1 MIKKHQNA
9 QFCHNLELKRTFSA
23 TPDRGRLNVF
33 KSKRISLITI
43 FALLLPSSAGIA
55 GFGTSA
61 AFAASTDLQ
70 TFTVNG
76 AAVTDGATV
85 DLDPYTSSVVVVAE
99 AADPTSTVTTVGGT
113 DLTTGSN
120 DLVVTV
126 TDTELVAVTYTVTLN
141 VLASN
146 DTSASI
152 SINGQ
157 DVSSGDNFLVD
168 WGTSS
173 VDVAVSLTDVNATYF
188 VTGDLD
194 LATGD
199 NSLTVTVT
207 AADGVTITEY
217 VFNVL
222 VLPNT
227 DTSTNSV
234 TVNGFDVADGDIL
247 DLEPLTT
254 DANVQVDTVDT
265 DATVEIV
272 GDSDLVAGVNDLL
285 IVITAADGETT
296 REISVTLNVLLNTDV
311 SLSTFTVAGV
321 DVADADYVTVEPLT
335 TEVEVVVETT
345 DPEASYEIIGGTDLV
360 PGENDLQVIVT
371 AADGETVGEY
381 FVVIVVAPNTDTSLE
396 SLLVNGEETDDGG
409 VVYLDPFT
417 TEVEV
422 EVTTTDA
429 DATFVI
435 DGDTGL
441 SVGENNLVII
451 VAAADGETTQEY
463 LVTLVVAL
471 SNDASLNTMTV
482 SWSDAEGSQSAQ
494 VTDGDEIDLPS
505 KTYEVDVQVEATD
518 PEATFEV
525 SGNTDL
531 VVGENQLVVT
541 ITAPNGETT
550 EDIYVILRVA
560 VGDVTTSSFTVNGTE
575 VADGDI
581 VDVEA
586 GSESVEVAV
595 ETTDPD
601 ATYEITGGDSLVLG
615 PNDLVLAVTSVDET
629 LTVEYHVTL
638 NVLPSADATFSS
650 IEVNGIAWEDGT
662 PIEVDAGAIEVA
674 VNTNNEFATYAITG
688 RTAGLSGYSEITVD
702 VTAQDGETVESAT
715 IQIIASTELSVVPN
729 SALGDG
735 QLRVGTW
742 IKLPRAQFEKTAKL
756 TYAWYRDG
764 EAVDGATSA
773 KYLLTVEDFGHDVRP
788 LVVATKVGSP
798 AATFLGKAVE
808 VSAGLIAKAPTPSIK
823 GKAAVGNT
831 LTASTKAWIDG
842 AELTYQWYRD
852 GEAVDGATSET
863 YDLTAADFEASISV
877 GITGTLEAY
886 EPLEKVSAGVAIA
899 AGVLKYSD
907 KPSISGDFVTGGT
920 VTVNPGSWPEV
931 AEVSLVWSRNGEEF
945 ATTAADEN
953 TYVLTAEDYRTRLS
967 VNIVVTAEGYKDTTF
982 KIKSRSIKIG
992 TLTEVPTPT
1001 ISGDSAVDGVLE
1013 VDPGEYP
1020 EGAEFKYV
1028 WKRDGRVIHSAYD
1041 SSYTVTL
1048 RDIGTT
1054 ISVKV
1059 IATVP
1064 GYKVTRVESEG
1075 VEISGAQ

>member
-1 MIKKHQNA
+1 M
-9 QFCHNLELKRTFSA
+9 
-23 TPDRGRLNVF
+23 F

-61 AFAASTDLQ
+61 AFAATTDLQ

-76 AAVTDGATV
+76 VAVTDGATV
-85 DLDPYTSSVVVVAE
+85 DLEPYTTSVVVVAE

-126 TDTELVAVTYTVTLN
+126 TDTELVAVNYTVTLN

-152 SINGQ
+152 SINGEE
-157 DVSSGDNFLVD
+157 VSNGDNFLVN

-173 VDVAVSLTDVNATYF
+173 VDVVVAPTDVNATYF

-199 NSLTVTVT
+199 NALTVIVA
-207 AADGVTITEY
+207 AADGATITEY

-234 TVNGFDVADGDIL
+234 TVNGFDVADGDIVDL
-247 DLEPLTT
+247 DPLTT
-254 DANVQVDTVDT
+254 DADVQVDTVDT
-265 DATVEIV
+265 DATVEII
-272 GDSDLVAGVNDLL
+272 GASDLVAGTNDLL
-285 IVITAADGETT
+285 IVITAADGETF
-296 REISVTLNVLLNTDV
+296 REISVTLNVLLNTDI
-311 SLSTFTVAGV
+311 SLSTFNVAGV
-321 DVADADYVTVEPLT
+321 DVGDADYVTVEPLT
-335 TEVEVVVETT
+335 TEVEVIVETT

-396 SLLVNGEETDDGG
+396 SLIVNGEETDDGG

-417 TEVEV
+417 TEVAV
-422 EVTTTDA
+422 EVTTTDS
-429 DATFVI
+429 DATFII
-435 DGDTGL
+435 DGDIDL
-441 SVGENNLVII
+441 VVGENDLVII

-471 SNDASLNTMTV
+471 SNDASLNNMTV
-482 SWSDAEGSQSAQ
+482 SWSDADGGQS
-494 VTDGDEIDLPS
+494 VSVVDGDEIDLPS
-505 KTYEVDVQVEATD
+505 KTYEVDVLVEPTD

-531 VVGENQLVVT
+531 VVGENQMTVT
-541 ITAPNGETT
+541 ITAPDGEAT
-550 EDIYVILRVA
+550 EDFYIVLRVA
-560 VGDVTTSSFTVNGTE
+560 VGDVTTSSFTVNGVE

-615 PNDLVLAVTSVDET
+615 ENDLVLTVTSVDES

-650 IEVNGIAWEDGT
+650 IEVNGIVWEEGVVLET
-662 PIEVDAGAIEVA
+662 AAGDLDV
-674 VNTNNEFATYAITG
+674 VVTTNNEFATVAVEG
-688 RTAGLSGYSEITVD
+688 QVKDVSGMTHLVVT
-702 VTAQDGETVESAT
+702 VTAQDGETTEMAELDVIAVSD
-715 IQIIASTELSVVPN
+715 IQVVPN

-742 IKLPRAQFEKTAKL
+742 IKMPRAQFGKEYKV
-756 TYAWYRDG
+756 TYAWARDF
-764 EAVDGATSA
+764 EFIDGATSA
-773 KYLLTVEDFGHDVRP
+773 KYLLTVDDFGHDLRAVVR
-788 LVVATKVGSP
+788 LTKAGSP
-798 AATFLGKAVE
+798 E
-808 VSAGLIAKAPTPSIK
+808 VVLAGTAIEVAAGLITKAPAPSIK

-831 LTASTKAWIDG
+831 LTATTKAWIDG

-852 GEAVDGATSET
+852 GNVIDGADTDSYE
-863 YDLTAADFEASISV
+863 LTPDDFEASISV

-886 EPLEKVSAGVAIA
+886 EPLEKLSAGVAVA

-907 KPSISGDFVTGGT
+907 KPSISGEFVTGGT
-920 VTVNPGSWPEV
+920 VTVNAGTWIDGAEV
-931 AEVSLVWSRNGEEF
+931 AIVWSRNGEEF
-945 ATTAADEN
+945 ATTTADEN
-953 TYVLTAEDYRTRLS
+953 TYVLTAEDYKTRLS
-967 VNIVVTAEGYKDTTF
+967 VDILVTATGYKDATF
-982 KIKSRSIKIG
+982 KMKSRSIKIG
-992 TLTEVPTPT
+992 TLAEVPVPT
-1001 ISGDSAVDGVLE
+1001 ISGDNAVEGTLE

-1028 WKRDGRVIHSAYD
+1028 WKRDGRVIHGAYD
-1041 SSYTVTL
+1041 SSYTVAV
-1048 RDIGTT
+1048 RDIGAT
-1054 ISVKV
+1054 ITVKV
-1059 IATVP
+1059 IATIP
-1064 GYKVTRVESEG
+1064 GYKTTRVDSEG
-1075 VEISGAQ
+1075 VEITNVQ

>member
-1 MIKKHQNA
+1 M
-9 QFCHNLELKRTFSA
+9 
-23 TPDRGRLNVF
+23 F

-55 GFGTSA
+55 GFGSSV
-61 AFAASTDLQ
+61 AFAATTDLQ

-85 DLDPYTSSVVVVAE
+85 DLEPYTTSVVVVAQ

-113 DLTTGSN
+113 ELTTGSN

-126 TDTELVAVTYTVTLN
+126 TDTALVAVNYTVILN

-152 SINGQ
+152 SINGEE
-157 DVSSGDNFLVD
+157 VSSGDNFLVD

-173 VDVAVSLTDVNATYF
+173 VDVVVALTDVNATYF
-188 VTGDLD
+188 ITGDLD

-199 NSLTVTVT
+199 NALTVTVA
-207 AADGVTITEY
+207 AADGLTITDY

-234 TVNGFDVADGDIL
+234 TVNGADVADGDTL

-254 DANVQVDTVDT
+254 DADVQVDTVDT

-272 GDSDLVAGVNDLL
+272 GASDLVAGSNDLL
-285 IVITAADGETT
+285 IVITAADGETF
-296 REISVTLNVLLNTDV
+296 REIAVTLNVLLNTDV
-311 SLSTFTVAGV
+311 SLSTFNVAGV

-335 TEVEVVVETT
+335 TEVEVIVEAT

-360 PGENDLQVIVT
+360 PGENDLQVVVT

-396 SLLVNGEETDDGG
+396 SLIVNGEETDDGG

-417 TEVEV
+417 TEVDV

-429 DATFVI
+429 DATFII
-435 DGDTGL
+435 DGDIGL
-441 SVGENNLVII
+441 SVGENNLVVI

-463 LVTLVVAL
+463 LITLVVAL
-471 SNDASLNTMTV
+471 SNDASLSAMTI
-482 SWSDAEGSQSAQ
+482 SWMDADGDQSFQA
-494 VTDGDEIDLPS
+494 VDGDEIDLPS
-505 KTYEVDVQVEATD
+505 KTYEVDVLVEPTD

-531 VVGENQLVVT
+531 LVGENQMTVT
-541 ITAPNGETT
+541 ITAPDGEAT
-550 EDIYVILRVA
+550 EDFYVLLRVA
-560 VGDVTTSSFTVNGTE
+560 VGDVTTASFTVNGTE
-575 VADGDI
+575 VADGDV

-586 GSESVEVAV
+586 GSESVDIAV
-595 ETTDPD
+595 ETTDPE
-601 ATYEITGGDSLVLG
+601 ATYEITGGVSLVLG
-615 PNDLVLAVTSVDET
+615 SNDLVLTVTSVDET

-638 NVLPSADATFSS
+638 NVLPSADASFSS
-650 IEVNGIAWEDGT
+650 IEVNGIAWEEGVVLET
-662 PIEVDAGAIEVA
+662 PAGDLDV
-674 VNTNNEFATYAITG
+674 VVTTNNEFASVAVEGQTTNVS
-688 RTAGLSGYSEITVD
+688 GLTQLVVT
-702 VTAQDGETVESAT
+702 VTAQDGETTESAEIT
-715 IQIIASTELSVVPN
+715 VIAVSDIQVVPN

-742 IKLPRAQFEKTAKL
+742 IKVPRAQFGKEYKV
-756 TYAWYRDG
+756 TYAWARDF
-764 EAVDGATSA
+764 EFIDGATSA
-773 KYLLTVEDFGHDVRP
+773 KYLLTVDDFGHDLRAVVR
-788 LVVATKVGSP
+788 LNKAGSP
-798 AATFLGKAVE
+798 EILLAGSAIE
-808 VSAGLIAKAPTPSIK
+808 VSAGLITKAPTPSIK

-831 LTASTKAWIDG
+831 LTANTKAWIDG

-852 GEAVDGATSET
+852 GDAVDGATSET
-863 YDLTAADFEASISV
+863 FDLTADDFEASISV

-886 EPLEKVSAGVAIA
+886 EPLEKVSAGVAVA

-907 KPSISGDFVTGGT
+907 KPSISGEFVTGGT
-920 VTVNPGSWPEV
+920 VTVNAGSWIDGAEV
-931 AEVSLVWSRNGEEF
+931 AIVWSRNGEEF
-945 ATTAADEN
+945 ASTTADEN
-953 TYVLTAEDYRTRLS
+953 TYVLTAEDYKTRLS
-967 VNIVVTAEGYKDTTF
+967 VDILVTADGYKNATF
-982 KIKSRSIKIG
+982 KMKSRSIKIG
-992 TLTEVPTPT
+992 TLAEVPAPT
-1001 ISGDSAVDGVLE
+1001 VSGDNAVDGVLE
-1013 VDPGEYP
+1013 VDPGDYP
-1020 EGAEFKYV
+1020 EGTEFKFV
-1028 WKRDGRVIHSAYD
+1028 WKRDGRVIHGAYD

-1059 IATVP
+1059 IATIP
-1064 GYKVTRVESEG
+1064 GYKTTRVDSEG
-1075 VEISGAQ
+1075 VEVTNIQ

>member
-1 MIKKHQNA
+1 M
-9 QFCHNLELKRTFSA
+9 
-23 TPDRGRLNVF
+23 F

-61 AFAASTDLQ
+61 AFAATTDLQ

-99 AADPTSTVTTVGGT
+99 AADPTSTVAIVGGT

-126 TDTELVAVTYTVTLN
+126 TDTELVAVNYTVTLN
-141 VLASN
+141 VLSSN
-146 DTSASI
+146 DTSATI
-152 SINGQ
+152 SINGEE
-157 DVSSGDNFLVD
+157 VSSGDNFLVD

-173 VDVAVSLTDVNATYF
+173 VDVAVTLSDVNATYF

-199 NSLTVTVT
+199 NALTVTVA
-207 AADGVTITEY
+207 AADGVTITDY

-227 DTSTNSV
+227 DTSTTSV
-234 TVNGFDVADGDIL
+234 TVNGADVADGDIL

-254 DANVQVDTVDT
+254 DADVQVDTVDT
-265 DATVEIV
+265 DATVEII
-272 GDSDLVAGVNDLL
+272 GASDLVAGSNDLL

-311 SLSTFTVAGV
+311 SLATFNVAGV

-335 TEVEVVVETT
+335 TEVEVIVETT
-345 DPEASYEIIGGTDLV
+345 DPEASYEIVGGTDLV

-381 FVVIVVAPNTDTSLE
+381 YVVIVVAANTDTSLE

-429 DATFVI
+429 DATYLI
-435 DGDTGL
+435 AGDVDL
-441 SVGENNLVII
+441 AVGENELLISVT
-451 VAAADGETTQEY
+451 AADGETTQDY
-463 LVTLVVAL
+463 FVTVVVAL
-471 SNDASLNTMTV
+471 SNDASLNVMTV
-482 SWSDAEGSQSAQ
+482 SWSDADGDQSAQ
-494 VTDGDEIDLPS
+494 VVDGDDIDLPS
-505 KTYEVDVQVEATD
+505 KTYAVDVLVEPTD
-518 PEATFEV
+518 AEATFEV

-531 VVGENQLVVT
+531 VVGENEMVVT
-541 ITAPNGETT
+541 ITAPDGEAT
-550 EDIYVILRVA
+550 EDFYITLRVA
-560 VGDVTTSSFTVNGTE
+560 VGDVTTASFTVNGTE

-586 GSESVEVAV
+586 GSESVDVAV
-595 ETTDPD
+595 ETTDPE
-601 ATYEITGGDSLVLG
+601 ATYEITGADSLVLG
-615 PNDLVLAVTSVDET
+615 ANDLVLTVTSVDET

-638 NVLPSADATFSS
+638 NVLPSADASFSS
-650 IEVNGIAWEDGT
+650 IEINGNVWEDGVVV
-662 PIEVDAGAIEVA
+662 EVDAGDLDIV
-674 VNTNNEFATYAITG
+674 VNTNNEFATFAVEGAT
-688 RTAGLSGYSEITVD
+688 RNLSGLSTLVVT
-702 VTAQDGETVESAT
+702 VTAQDGETTEVAEISVLAVT
-715 IQIIASTELSVVPN
+715 DIQVVPN
-729 SALGDG
+729 SSLGDG

-742 IKLPRAQFEKTAKL
+742 IKLPRAQFPKDYKV
-756 TYAWYRDG
+756 TYSWARDL
-764 EAVDGATSA
+764 EFIDGATSA
-773 KYLLTVEDFGHDVRP
+773 KYLLTTDDFGHDLRAVVR
-788 LVVATKVGSP
+788 LNKAGSP
-798 AATFLGKAVE
+798 EIVLAGRAIE

-852 GEAVDGATSET
+852 GDAVDGATSET
-863 YDLTAADFEASISV
+863 YDLTADDFEASISV

-920 VTVNPGSWPEV
+920 VTVNPGSWPEG
-931 AEVSLVWSRNGEEF
+931 AEVSIVWSRNGEEF
-945 ATTAADEN
+945 ATTTADEN
-953 TYVLTAEDYRTRLS
+953 TYVLTAEDYKTRLS
-967 VNIVVTAEGYKDTTF
+967 VEIKVTAEGYKDASF
-982 KIKSRSIKIG
+982 KMKSRSIKIG
-992 TLTEVPTPT
+992 TLAEVPTPT
-1001 ISGDSAVDGVLE
+1001 ISGDNAVDGSLE

-1020 EGAEFKYV
+1020 EGAEFKFV
-1028 WKRDGRVIHSAYD
+1028 WKRDGRVIHGAYD

-1048 RDIGTT
+1048 RDIGHT

-1059 IATVP
+1059 IATIP
-1064 GYKVTRVESEG
+1064 GYKTTRVDSEG
-1075 VEISGAQ
+1075 VEINKIQ

>member
-1 MIKKHQNA
+1 M
-9 QFCHNLELKRTFSA
+9 
-23 TPDRGRLNVF
+23 F

-61 AFAASTDLQ
+61 AFAATTDLQ

-76 AAVTDGATV
+76 VAVTDGATV
-85 DLDPYTSSVVVVAE
+85 DLEPYTTSVVVVAE

-113 DLTTGSN
+113 GLTTGSN

-126 TDTELVAVTYTVTLN
+126 TDTELAAVNYTVTLN

-152 SINGQ
+152 SINGEE
-157 DVSSGDNFLVD
+157 VSSGDNFLVD

-173 VDVAVSLTDVNATYF
+173 VDVAVALTDVNATYF

-199 NSLTVTVT
+199 NALTVTVA
-207 AADGVTITEY
+207 AADGVTITDY

-254 DANVQVDTVDT
+254 DADVQVDTVDT
-265 DATVEIV
+265 DATVEII
-272 GDSDLVAGVNDLL
+272 GASDLVAGSNDLL
-285 IVITAADGETT
+285 IVITAADGETY
-296 REISVTLNVLLNTDV
+296 REIAVTLNVLLNTDI
-311 SLSTFTVAGV
+311 SLSTFNVAGV

-335 TEVEVVVETT
+335 TEVEVIVETT

-381 FVVIVVAPNTDTSLE
+381 FVVIVVAANTDTSLE
-396 SLLVNGEETDDGG
+396 SLSVNGEETDDGG

-429 DATFVI
+429 DATYIVAGDI
-435 DGDTGL
+435 DL
-441 SVGENNLVII
+441 VVGENELVII

-463 LVTLVVAL
+463 LITLVVAL
-471 SNDASLNTMTV
+471 SNDASLTNMTV
-482 SWSDAEGSQSAQ
+482 SWSDAEGEQS
-494 VTDGDEIDLPS
+494 VSVVDGDEIDLPS
-505 KTYEVDVQVEATD
+505 KTYEVDVLVEPTD

-525 SGNTDL
+525 TGNTDL
-531 VVGENQLVVT
+531 QVGENQMTVT
-541 ITAPNGETT
+541 ITAPDGEAT
-550 EDIYVILRVA
+550 EDFYIVLRVA
-560 VGDVTTSSFTVNGTE
+560 VGDVTTASFTVNGTE

-595 ETTDPD
+595 ETTDPE

-615 PNDLVLAVTSVDET
+615 ENDLVLTVTSVDET

-650 IEVNGIAWEDGT
+650 IEVNGIAWEEGVVLET
-662 PIEVDAGAIEVA
+662 AAGDLDV
-674 VNTNNEFATYAITG
+674 VVTTNNEFATVAIEGST
-688 RTAGLSGYSEITVD
+688 TNVSGLAQLVVT
-702 VTAQDGETVESAT
+702 VTAQDGETTESAEIT
-715 IQIIASTELSVVPN
+715 VIAVSDIQVVPN

-742 IKLPRAQFEKTAKL
+742 IKMPRAQFGKEYKV
-756 TYAWYRDG
+756 TYAWARDF
-764 EAVDGATSA
+764 EVIDGATSA
-773 KYLLTVEDFGHDVRP
+773 KYLLTVDDFGHDLRAVVR
-788 LVVATKVGSP
+788 LNKAGSP
-798 AATFLGKAVE
+798 E
-808 VSAGLIAKAPTPSIK
+808 VLLAGSAIEVAAGLITKAPAPSIK

-831 LTASTKAWIDG
+831 LTATTKAWIDG

-852 GEAVDGATSET
+852 GNVIDGADTDT
-863 YDLTAADFEASISV
+863 YELTADDFEASISV

-886 EPLEKVSAGVAIA
+886 EPLEKLSAGVAVA

-907 KPSISGDFVTGGT
+907 KPSISGEFVTGGT
-920 VTVNPGSWPEV
+920 VTVNAGTWIDGAEV
-931 AEVSLVWSRNGEEF
+931 AIVWSRNGEEF
-945 ATTAADEN
+945 ATTTADEN
-953 TYVLTAEDYRTRLS
+953 TYVLTAEDYKTRLS
-967 VNIVVTAEGYKDTTF
+967 VEIQVTAAGYKDASY
-982 KIKSRSIKIG
+982 KMKSRSIKIG
-992 TLTEVPTPT
+992 TLTEVPVPT
-1001 ISGDSAVDGVLE
+1001 ISGDPLVGETLE
-1013 VDPGEYP
+1013 VEAGEYP
-1020 EGAEFKYV
+1020 DGAEFKYV
-1028 WKRDGRVIHSAYD
+1028 WKRNGRVIHGAYD
-1041 SSYTVTL
+1041 SSYTLTA
-1048 RDIGTT
+1048 RDANTT
-1054 ISVKV
+1054 ITVKV
-1059 IATVP
+1059 IATIP
-1064 GYKVTRVESEG
+1064 GYKTTRVDSEG
-1075 VEISGAQ
+1075 VEVLNAQ

>member
-1 MIKKHQNA
+1 
-9 QFCHNLELKRTFSA
+9 
-23 TPDRGRLNVF
+23 VF

-55 GFGTSA
+55 GFGSSV
-61 AFAASTDLQ
+61 AFAATTDLQ

-85 DLDPYTSSVVVVAE
+85 DLEPYTTSVVVVAQ

-113 DLTTGSN
+113 ELTTGSN

-126 TDTELVAVTYTVTLN
+126 TDTALVAVNYTVILN

-152 SINGQ
+152 SINGEE
-157 DVSSGDNFLVD
+157 VSSGDNFLVD

-173 VDVAVSLTDVNATYF
+173 VDVVVALTDVNATYF
-188 VTGDLD
+188 ITGDLD

-199 NSLTVTVT
+199 NALTVTVA
-207 AADGVTITEY
+207 AADGLTITDY

-234 TVNGFDVADGDIL
+234 TVNGADVADGDTL

-254 DANVQVDTVDT
+254 DADVQVDTVDT

-272 GDSDLVAGVNDLL
+272 GASDLVAGSNDLL
-285 IVITAADGETT
+285 IVITAADGETF
-296 REISVTLNVLLNTDV
+296 REIAVTLNVLLNTDV
-311 SLSTFTVAGV
+311 SLSTFNVAGV

-335 TEVEVVVETT
+335 TEVEVIVEAT

-360 PGENDLQVIVT
+360 PGENDLQVVVT

-396 SLLVNGEETDDGG
+396 SLIVNGEETDDGG

-417 TEVEV
+417 TEVDV

-429 DATFVI
+429 DATFII
-435 DGDTGL
+435 DGDIGL
-441 SVGENNLVII
+441 SVGENNLVVI

-463 LVTLVVAL
+463 LITLVVAL
-471 SNDASLNTMTV
+471 SNDASLSAMTI
-482 SWSDAEGSQSAQ
+482 SWMDADGDQSFQA
-494 VTDGDEIDLPS
+494 VDGDEIDLPS
-505 KTYEVDVQVEATD
+505 KTYEVDVLVEPTD

-531 VVGENQLVVT
+531 LVGENQMTVT
-541 ITAPNGETT
+541 ITAPDGEAT
-550 EDIYVILRVA
+550 EDFYVLLRVA
-560 VGDVTTSSFTVNGTE
+560 VGDVTTASFTVNGTE
-575 VADGDI
+575 VADGDV

-586 GSESVEVAV
+586 GSESVDIAV
-595 ETTDPD
+595 ETTDPE
-601 ATYEITGGDSLVLG
+601 ATYEITGGVSLVLG
-615 PNDLVLAVTSVDET
+615 SNDLVLTVTSVDET

-638 NVLPSADATFSS
+638 NVLPSADASFSS
-650 IEVNGIAWEDGT
+650 IEVNGIAWEEGVVLET
-662 PIEVDAGAIEVA
+662 PAGDLDV
-674 VNTNNEFATYAITG
+674 VVTTNNEFASVAVEGQTTNVS
-688 RTAGLSGYSEITVD
+688 GLTQLVVT
-702 VTAQDGETVESAT
+702 VTAQDGETTESAEIT
-715 IQIIASTELSVVPN
+715 VIAVSDIQVVPN

-742 IKLPRAQFEKTAKL
+742 IKVPRAQFGKEYKV
-756 TYAWYRDG
+756 TYAWARDF
-764 EAVDGATSA
+764 EFIDGATSA
-773 KYLLTVEDFGHDVRP
+773 KYLLTVDDFGHDLRAVVR
-788 LVVATKVGSP
+788 LNKAGSP
-798 AATFLGKAVE
+798 EILLAGSAIE
-808 VSAGLIAKAPTPSIK
+808 VSAGLITKAPTPSIK

-831 LTASTKAWIDG
+831 LTANTKAWIDG

-852 GEAVDGATSET
+852 GDAVDGATSET
-863 YDLTAADFEASISV
+863 FDLTADDFEASISV

-886 EPLEKVSAGVAIA
+886 EPLEKVSAGVAVA

-907 KPSISGDFVTGGT
+907 KPSISGEFVTGGT
-920 VTVNPGSWPEV
+920 VTVNAGSWIDGAEV
-931 AEVSLVWSRNGEEF
+931 AIVWSRNGEEF
-945 ATTAADEN
+945 ASTTADEN
-953 TYVLTAEDYRTRLS
+953 TYVLTAEDYKTRLS
-967 VNIVVTAEGYKDTTF
+967 VDILVTADGYKNATF
-982 KIKSRSIKIG
+982 KMKSRSIKIG
-992 TLTEVPTPT
+992 TLAEVPAPT
-1001 ISGDSAVDGVLE
+1001 VSGDNAVDGVLE
-1013 VDPGEYP
+1013 VDPGDYP
-1020 EGAEFKYV
+1020 EGTEFKFV
-1028 WKRDGRVIHSAYD
+1028 WKRDGRVIHGAYD

-1059 IATVP
+1059 IATIP
-1064 GYKVTRVESEG
+1064 GYKTTRVDSEG
-1075 VEISGAQ
+1075 VEVTNIQ

>member
-1 MIKKHQNA
+1 MVKKLKNKR
-9 QFCHNLELKRTFSA
+9 FCPNLRDKRISSA
-23 TPDRGRLNVF
+23 TLDRGRHNVF

-55 GFGTSA
+55 GFGSSV
-61 AFAASTDLQ
+61 AFAATTDLQ

-85 DLDPYTSSVVVVAE
+85 DLEPYTTSVVVVAE

-113 DLTTGSN
+113 ELTTGSN

-126 TDTELVAVTYTVTLN
+126 TDTELVAVNYTVILN

-152 SINGQ
+152 SINGEE
-157 DVSSGDNFLVD
+157 VSSGDNFLVD

-173 VDVAVSLTDVNATYF
+173 VDVVVALTDVNATYF
-188 VTGDLD
+188 ITGDLD

-199 NSLTVTVT
+199 NALTVTVA
-207 AADGVTITEY
+207 AADGLTITDY

-234 TVNGFDVADGDIL
+234 TVNRADVADGDTL

-254 DANVQVDTVDT
+254 DADVQVDTVDT
-265 DATVEIV
+265 DATVEII
-272 GDSDLVAGVNDLL
+272 GASDLVAGSNDLL
-285 IVITAADGETT
+285 IVITAADGETL

-311 SLSTFTVAGV
+311 SLSTFNVAGV

-335 TEVEVVVETT
+335 TEVEVIVEAT
-345 DPEASYEIIGGTDLV
+345 DPEASFEIIGGTDLV

-396 SLLVNGEETDDGG
+396 SLIVNGEETDDGG

-417 TEVEV
+417 TEVDV

-429 DATFVI
+429 DATFII
-435 DGDTGL
+435 DGDIGL
-441 SVGENNLVII
+441 SVGENNLVVI

-463 LVTLVVAL
+463 LITLVVAL
-471 SNDASLNTMTV
+471 SNDASLSAMTI
-482 SWSDAEGSQSAQ
+482 SWMDADGDQSFQA
-494 VTDGDEIDLPS
+494 VDGDEIDLPS
-505 KTYEVDVQVEATD
+505 KTYSVDVLVEPTD

-531 VVGENQLVVT
+531 LVGENQMVVT
-541 ITAPNGETT
+541 VTAPDGEAT
-550 EDIYVILRVA
+550 EDFYVLLRVA
-560 VGDVTTSSFTVNGTE
+560 VGDVTTASFTVNGTE
-575 VADGDI
+575 VADGDV

-586 GSESVEVAV
+586 GSESVDIAV
-595 ETTDPD
+595 ETTDPE

-615 PNDLVLAVTSVDET
+615 ANDLVLTVTSVDET

-638 NVLPSADATFSS
+638 NVLPSADASFSS
-650 IEVNGIAWEDGT
+650 IEVNGIAWEEGVVLET
-662 PIEVDAGAIEVA
+662 PAGDLDV
-674 VNTNNEFATYAITG
+674 VVTTNNEFASVAVEGQTTNVS
-688 RTAGLSGYSEITVD
+688 GLTQLVVT
-702 VTAQDGETVESAT
+702 VTAQDGETTESAEIT
-715 IQIIASTELSVVPN
+715 VIAVSDIQVVPN

-742 IKLPRAQFEKTAKL
+742 IKVPRAQFGKQYKV
-756 TYAWYRDG
+756 TYGWARDF
-764 EAVDGATSA
+764 EFIDGATSA
-773 KYLLTVEDFGHDVRP
+773 KYLLTVDDFGHDLRAVVR
-788 LVVATKVGSP
+788 LNKAGSP
-798 AATFLGKAVE
+798 EILLAGSAIE
-808 VSAGLIAKAPTPSIK
+808 VSAGLITKAPTPSIK

-831 LTASTKAWIDG
+831 LTANTKAWIDG

-852 GEAVDGATSET
+852 GDAVDGATSET
-863 YDLTAADFEASISV
+863 FDLTAEDFEASISV

-886 EPLEKVSAGVAIA
+886 EPLEKVSVGVAVA

-907 KPSISGDFVTGGT
+907 KPSISGEFVTGGT
-920 VTVNPGSWPEV
+920 VTVNAGSWIDGAEV
-931 AEVSLVWSRNGEEF
+931 AIVWSRNGEEF
-945 ATTAADEN
+945 ASTTADEN

-967 VNIVVTAEGYKDTTF
+967 VDILVTAAGYKDATF
-982 KIKSRSIKIG
+982 KMKSRSIKIG
-992 TLTEVPTPT
+992 TLAEVPAPT
-1001 ISGDSAVDGVLE
+1001 VSGDNAVDGVLE

-1020 EGAEFKYV
+1020 EGTEFKFV
-1028 WKRDGRVIHSAYD
+1028 WKRDGRVIHGGND

-1059 IATVP
+1059 IATIP
-1064 GYKVTRVESEG
+1064 GYKTTRVDSEG
-1075 VEISGAQ
+1075 VEVTNIQ

>member
-1 MIKKHQNA
+1 M
-9 QFCHNLELKRTFSA
+9 
-23 TPDRGRLNVF
+23 F

-61 AFAASTDLQ
+61 AFAATTDLQ

-76 AAVTDGATV
+76 VAVTDGATV
-85 DLDPYTSSVVVVAE
+85 DLEPYTSSVDVVAV
-99 AADPTSTVTTVGGT
+99 AADPTSTVTTIGGT

-126 TDTELVAVTYTVTLN
+126 TDVDLVAATYTVTLN
-141 VLASN
+141 VLSSS
-146 DTSASI
+146 DTSAAI
-152 SINGQ
+152 AINGQ

-168 WGTSS
+168 WGTTS
-173 VDVAVSLTDVNATYF
+173 VAVSVALTDVNATYF

-199 NSLTVTVT
+199 NALTVTVA
-207 AADGVTITEY
+207 AADGVTITDY
-217 VFNVL
+217 VFNVV

-227 DTSTNSV
+227 DTSTSKV
-234 TVNGFDVADGDIL
+234 TVNGTDVADGDIL

-254 DANVQVDTVDT
+254 DADVQVDTVDT
-265 DATVEIV
+265 DASVEIF
-272 GDSDLVAGVNDLL
+272 GASDLVVGANDLL

-296 REISVTLNVLLNTDV
+296 REIAVTLNVLPNTDV
-311 SLSTFTVAGV
+311 SLSTFNVAGV
-321 DVADADYVTVEPLT
+321 DVADADYVTVDPLT
-335 TEVEVVVETT
+335 TEVEVIVETT
-345 DPEASYEIIGGTDLV
+345 DPEASYEINGGTDLV

-396 SLLVNGEETDDGG
+396 SLLVNGEATDDGG

-417 TEVEV
+417 TEVSV
-422 EVTTTDA
+422 DVTTTDP
-429 DATFVI
+429 DATYIVAGDI
-435 DGDTGL
+435 DLG
-441 SVGENNLVII
+441 VGENELAII
-451 VAAADGETTQEY
+451 VAAADGLTTQTY
-463 LVTLVVAL
+463 IVTLVVAP
-471 SNDASLNTMTV
+471 SNDASLNVMTV
-482 SWSDAEGSQSAQ
+482 TWTGPDGDQSVQ
-494 VTDGDEIDLPS
+494 VVDGDEIDLPS
-505 KTYEVDVQVEATD
+505 KTYEVDVQVEPTD
-518 PEATFEV
+518 AEATFEV

-531 VVGENQLVVT
+531 SVGENEMVVT
-541 ITAPNGETT
+541 ITAPDGQAT
-550 EDIYVILRVA
+550 EDIYITLRVA

-586 GSESVEVAV
+586 GSESVDVAV
-595 ETTDPD
+595 VTTDPD

-615 PNDLVLAVTSVDET
+615 ANDLVLTVTSVDET

-638 NVLPSADATFSS
+638 NVLPSADASFSS
-650 IEVNGIAWEDGT
+650 IEINGNVWEDGVVV
-662 PIEVDAGAIEVA
+662 EVDAGDLDVV
-674 VNTNNEFATYAITG
+674 VNTNNEFATVSIEG
-688 RTAGLSGYSEITVD
+688 QVRNVSGMSHLVVT
-702 VTAQDGETVESAT
+702 VTAQDGETTEVAEIDVLGVT
-715 IQIIASTELSVVPN
+715 DIQVVPN
-729 SALGDG
+729 SSLGDG

-742 IKLPRAQFEKTAKL
+742 IKMPRAQFKKDYKV
-756 TYAWYRDG
+756 TYAWARDF
-764 EAVDGATSA
+764 EFIDGATSA
-773 KYLLTVEDFGHDVRP
+773 KYLLTTDDYGHDLRA
-788 LVVATKVGSP
+788 VARLTKAGSP
-798 AATFLGKAVE
+798 DIVLASRAVE
-808 VSAGLIAKAPTPSIK
+808 ISAGLIAKAPTPSIK

-831 LTASTKAWIDG
+831 LTAATKAWVDG

-863 YDLTAADFEASISV
+863 YDLTPADFEASISV

-920 VTVNPGSWPEV
+920 VTVNPGSWPEG
-931 AEVSLVWSRNGEEF
+931 AEVSIVWSRNGEEF
-945 ATTAADEN
+945 ATTSADEN
-953 TYVLTAEDYRTRLS
+953 TYVLTAEDYKTRLS
-967 VNIVVTAEGYKDTTF
+967 VDIMVTANGYKDATF
-982 KIKSRSIKIG
+982 KMKSRSIKIG
-992 TLTEVPTPT
+992 TLAEVPTPT
-1001 ISGDSAVDGVLE
+1001 ISGDNAVDGSLE

-1020 EGAEFKYV
+1020 DGAEFKFV
-1028 WKRDGRVIHSAYD
+1028 WKRDGRVIHGAYD

-1048 RDIGTT
+1048 RDIGHT

-1059 IATVP
+1059 IATIP
-1064 GYKVTRVESEG
+1064 GYKTTRVDSEG
-1075 VEISGAQ
+1075 VEINNIQ

>member
-1 MIKKHQNA
+1 M
-9 QFCHNLELKRTFSA
+9 
-23 TPDRGRLNVF
+23 F

-61 AFAASTDLQ
+61 AFAATTDLR

-85 DLDPYTSSVVVVAE
+85 DLEPYTTSVVVVAE

-126 TDTELVAVTYTVTLN
+126 TDTALVAVNYTVTLN

-146 DTSASI
+146 DASATI
-152 SINGQ
+152 SINGEELF
-157 DVSSGDNFLVD
+157 SGDNFLVD
-168 WGTSS
+168 YGTTS
-173 VDVAVSLTDVNATYF
+173 VEVLVAPTDVNATYF
-188 VTGDLD
+188 ITGDLD

-199 NSLTVTVT
+199 NTLTVTVA
-207 AADGVTITEY
+207 AADGVTITDY

-234 TVNGFDVADGDIL
+234 TVNGSNVEDGDTV

-254 DANVQVDTVDT
+254 DADVQVDTVDT
-265 DATVEIV
+265 DATVEII
-272 GDSDLVAGVNDLL
+272 GATDLVSGSNDLL

-311 SLSTFTVAGV
+311 SLATFNVAGV

-335 TEVEVVVETT
+335 TEVEVIVETT
-345 DPEASYEIIGGTDLV
+345 DPEAAYEIIGGTDLV
-360 PGENDLQVIVT
+360 PGENELHVT
-371 AADGETVGEY
+371 VFAADNETVGEY
-381 FVVIVVAPNTDTSLE
+381 YVVIVVAPNTDTSLE
-396 SLLVNGEETDDGG
+396 SLLVNGEETSDGG

-429 DATFVI
+429 DATYIVAGDI
-435 DGDTGL
+435 DL
-441 SVGENNLVII
+441 VVGENELVII
-451 VAAADGETTQEY
+451 VAAADGETTQDY

-471 SNDASLNTMTV
+471 SNDASLSNMTV
-482 SWSDAEGSQSAQ
+482 SWSDADGGQS
-494 VTDGDEIDLPS
+494 VSVVDGDELDLPS

-525 SGNTDL
+525 TGNTDL
-531 VVGENQLVVT
+531 QVGENQMTVT
-541 ITAPNGETT
+541 ITAPDGQAT
-550 EDIYVILRVA
+550 EDFYILLRVA
-560 VGDVTTSSFTVNGTE
+560 VGDVTTASFTVNGTE

-586 GSESVEVAV
+586 GSESVEIAV
-595 ETTDPD
+595 ETTDPE

-615 PNDLVLAVTSVDET
+615 TNDLVLTVTSVDET

-650 IEVNGIAWEDGT
+650 IEVNGIAWEEGVVLET
-662 PIEVDAGAIEVA
+662 AAGDLDV
-674 VNTNNEFATYAITG
+674 VVTTNNEFATVAIEGQT
-688 RTAGLSGYSEITVD
+688 TNVSGLTQLVVT
-702 VTAQDGETVESAT
+702 VTAQDGETTESAEIT
-715 IQIIASTELSVVPN
+715 VIAVSDIQVVPN

-742 IKLPRAQFEKTAKL
+742 IKLPRAQFGKEYKV
-756 TYAWYRDG
+756 TYAWARDF
-764 EAVDGATSA
+764 EFIDGATSA
-773 KYLLTVEDFGHDVRP
+773 KYLLTVDDFGHDLRA
-788 LVVATKVGSP
+788 VARLNKAGSP
-798 AATFLGKAVE
+798 EVVLAGSAIE
-808 VSAGLIAKAPTPSIK
+808 VSAGLITKAPAPSIK

-852 GEAVDGATSET
+852 GDAVDGATSET
-863 YDLTAADFEASISV
+863 YDLTAEDFEASISV

-907 KPSISGDFVTGGT
+907 KPSISGEFVTGGT
-920 VTVNPGSWPEV
+920 VTVNAGTWIDGAEV
-931 AEVSLVWSRNGEEF
+931 AIVWSRNGEEF
-945 ATTAADEN
+945 ATTTADEN
-953 TYVLTAEDYRTRLS
+953 TYVLTAEDYNTRLS
-967 VNIVVTAEGYKDTTF
+967 VDIVVTAEGYKNATF
-982 KIKSRSIKIG
+982 KMKSRSIKIG
-992 TLTEVPTPT
+992 TLTEVPSPT
-1001 ISGDSAVDGVLE
+1001 ISGDNAVDGVLE

-1020 EGAEFKYV
+1020 DGTEFKFV
-1028 WKRDGRVIHSAYD
+1028 WKRDGRVIHGAYD
-1041 SSYTVTL
+1041 SSYTVTV
-1048 RDIGTT
+1048 RDIGKT

-1059 IATVP
+1059 IATIP
-1064 GYKVTRVESEG
+1064 GYKTTRVDSEG
-1075 VEISGAQ
+1075 VEITNIQ